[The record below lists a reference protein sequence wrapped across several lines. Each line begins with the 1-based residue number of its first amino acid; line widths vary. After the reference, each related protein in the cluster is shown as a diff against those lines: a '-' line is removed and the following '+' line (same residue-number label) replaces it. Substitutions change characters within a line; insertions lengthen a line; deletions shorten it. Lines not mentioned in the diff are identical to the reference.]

1 MDINKLKNNK
11 LHKELTIKECEDLIK
26 KYSIDLMKKELEYD
40 VTLDAYNEDN
50 KKELDKFL
58 TKELDFKMDK
68 DGKDILYKYEDDIL
82 GKLSIEITADG
93 FIKIKY
99 NEKEGEFK
107 YIINGINNNF
117 EPIDLFV
124 KNITFFDD
132 NLDNYKLEFKNL
144 KPNTM
149 EEWNNKLKSVKEI
162 YNHNVREY
170 DRLKYIDVKDK
181 FELVIEDTSNNKKF
195 NYKNLKDFI
204 KDKIE
209 AM

>member
-11 LHKELTIKECEDLIK
+11 LHKKLTIKECEDLIK

-50 KKELDKFL
+50 KKDLDKFL

-68 DGKDILYKYEDDIL
+68 DGKDILYRYEDDIL
-82 GKLSIEITADG
+82 GKLSIEIAADG

-117 EPIDLFV
+117 KPIDLFV

-149 EEWNNKLKSVKEI
+149 EEWNNKLKYVKEI
-162 YNHNVREY
+162 YNDNVREY

-181 FELVIEDTSNNKKF
+181 FELVIEDTSNNKKV

-209 AM
+209 AI